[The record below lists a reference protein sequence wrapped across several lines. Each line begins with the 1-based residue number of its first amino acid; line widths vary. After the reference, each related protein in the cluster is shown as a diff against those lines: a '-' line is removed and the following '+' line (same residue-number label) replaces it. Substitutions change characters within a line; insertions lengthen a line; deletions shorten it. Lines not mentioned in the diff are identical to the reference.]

1 VYQKSAAVR
10 AVITSNEDFAPE
22 LRAKLLPRIA
32 EGGPVEELAIAKD
45 TGKIVIEV
53 CYLQEGDSA
62 LLCSTTY
69 GHWIEVLK
77 KLNLISNTNVDIPA
91 KQHLLPSVKANA

>member
-69 GHWIEVLK
+69 GH
-77 KLNLISNTNVDIPA
+77 
-91 KQHLLPSVKANA
+91 